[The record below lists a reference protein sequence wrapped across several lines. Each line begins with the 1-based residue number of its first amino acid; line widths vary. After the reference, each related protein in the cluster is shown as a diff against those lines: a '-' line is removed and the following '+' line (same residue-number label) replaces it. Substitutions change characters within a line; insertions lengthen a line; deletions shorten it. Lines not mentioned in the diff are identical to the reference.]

1 MNTITINGADNMDK
15 RYLAKC
21 LRRLKEWGAPLH
33 GWYCADV
40 VDVRED
46 DPEAPL
52 SECELCGCSNVR
64 YEHIMQHE
72 QYFEPVTVGCICAG
86 IMEGDILRARERER
100 LMRNRAKRRRNFV
113 SKAWRQ
119 SDRCYYRQ
127 YRGQFVS
134 IIDHHGSYAVHAG
147 GKVELT
153 YKGKVIRDF
162 LSATY
167 AVFDLADPVE
177 KIL

>member
-1 MNTITINGADNMDK
+1 
-15 RYLAKC
+15 
-21 LRRLKEWGAPLH
+21 
-33 GWYCADV
+33 
-40 VDVRED
+40 
-46 DPEAPL
+46 
-52 SECELCGCSNVR
+52 
-64 YEHIMQHE
+64 MQHE

-167 AVFDLADPVE
+167 AAFDLADPVE